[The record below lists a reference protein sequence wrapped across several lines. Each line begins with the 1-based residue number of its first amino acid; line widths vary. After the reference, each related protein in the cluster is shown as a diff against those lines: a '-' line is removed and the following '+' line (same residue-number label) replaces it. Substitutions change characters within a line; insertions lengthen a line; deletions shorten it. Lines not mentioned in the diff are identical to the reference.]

1 MVQEWFCEHNKEF
14 EVLTRPPNL
23 DLVKGGSVGSKSIHR
38 ADTSQLK
45 GSCQGAGSV
54 TQLFFFFFCNFGFL
68 DYIEICSV
76 LVVLFL
82 VSV

>member
-54 TQLFFFFFCNFGFL
+54 TQLFFFFV
-68 DYIEICSV
+68 I
-76 LVVLFL
+76 L
-82 VSV
+82 VS

>member
-1 MVQEWFCEHNKEF
+1 MCW
-14 EVLTRPPNL
+14 P
-23 DLVKGGSVGSKSIHR
+23 SKSIHR

-54 TQLFFFFFCNFGFL
+54 TQLLFFICNFGFS

-82 VSV
+82 VRV